1 MTQLNVRNIAN
12 ENLQKVNPLLLPL
25 PWLAVIVLVIVFVA
39 MKYSGTSDTAT
50 DAQEK
55 AKEFP
60 QIFMT
65 DVDMREF
72 DKTGAV
78 HYQLKTPSIRH
89 YQIGEKMSDKD
100 YTLVDSPNIVFF
112 SGQQKPAWNITAQQG
127 RSDNNGVLFTL
138 TTDVL
143 AQQTSETQ
151 GLITINTSE
160 LRVNTRDQFA
170 ETDKAVTM
178 RAAPGI
184 MSTLGMRADIK
195 NDHIELL
202 SKVKG
207 TYEP

>member
-1 MTQLNVRNIAN
+1 MTQLNVRDIAN

-25 PWLAVIVLVIVFVA
+25 PWLAVLVLVIIFVV
-39 MKYSGTSDTAT
+39 MKYSGDNDTTANVP
-50 DAQEK
+50 EK

-60 QIFMT
+60 QVFMT

-72 DKTGAV
+72 DNTGSV

-89 YQIGEKMSDKD
+89 FQVGDRMSDKD
-100 YTLVDSPNIVFF
+100 YTLVDTPNIIFYRD
-112 SGQQKPAWNITAQQG
+112 QEKPAWIITAQQG

-138 TTDVL
+138 TNDVL
-143 AQQTSETQ
+143 AQQNSETQ
-151 GLITINTSE
+151 GLVTIKTSE

-178 RAAPGI
+178 RAAPGN

-195 NDHIELL
+195 NDRIELL